1 MSRSTG
7 SPLDQQIAQIVTLLE
22 PHAASLEALWEAM
35 PGAFR
40 AAMGREVDKADAYDL
55 ALCHAALSRFPAAD
69 HDGPEDVLL

>member
-7 SPLDQQIAQIVTLLE
+7 SPLDQQIAQMVTLLE

-40 AAMGREVDKADAYDL
+40 GAMGREVIKTDAYDL
-55 ALCHAALSRFPAAD
+55 ALCHAALSHFPVSD
-69 HDGPEDVLL
+69 HRGAEGILL